1 MGFKE
6 NLRRILTEKKVTVKE
21 IARKSG
27 LSADEIYKWRTG
39 LRHPRSPELHMLAMA
54 LETTMDALFEGEGK

>member
-54 LETTMDALFEGEGK
+54 LETTMDALYEGEGK